1 MFNTSELG
9 SYVWKAF
16 TSSGMY
22 VVISLI
28 VTEIQHHEGSHQH
41 HLQKLKWQVIHLVQQ
56 QHHKFTTCV
65 TGDLINSSYVQFY
78 TFSGS
83 QMNVPVL

>member
-16 TSSGMY
+16 ISSGMY

-28 VTEIQHHEGSHQH
+28 VTEIQHHEGPHQH
-41 HLQKLKWQVIHLVQQ
+41 HLQKLNWQVIHLVQQ
-56 QHHKFTTCV
+56 QYHN
-65 TGDLINSSYVQFY
+65 IY
-78 TFSGS
+78 S
-83 QMNVPVL
+83 QRCG